1 MVIWKSW
8 KIPLYLLLQQM
19 IVCLVYLNSA
29 TSAQVSLK
37 IRHFKFP
44 EIVEEGENVQ
54 IVCGL
59 EVGEGDIEFRWLKDG
74 LPIVFGSSWTIVT
87 HSKFSVLEIDNVKV
101 GSSGNY
107 TCIVKSNVGIDRHTA
122 MLSVQGP
129 PTWKE
134 EPGDTKVVVGESVE
148 IHCSAYGSPAPSVV
162 WNKTGS
168 KHGALLDFVDS
179 HGTLRLDDVQ
189 RKDGGYYTCIIKNGI
204 GNSLQKTVEIKI
216 NVPVK
221 IQPFSFPREPEEG
234 KTIQV
239 TCGVEEG
246 EDPVKFTWLKN
257 GNIVHSADHLTILT
271 HKRLSVLIVNNVNVN
286 DIGNYSCIATNPGG
300 EDRFSSEFFVRGPPR
315 WNQEPQDVI
324 VGVGDR
330 AIFNC
335 TALGH
340 PKPVVRWKKEAIR
353 GVGEVGLTDLSQSDR
368 VRVAKNGAL
377 IIDAAKPEDAGY
389 YNCHASTGIGPDLD
403 KSVLLTVRVP
413 ARFEEKFTV
422 ERVHRGDSAKLE
434 CDALGDNPMTIT
446 WNKDNVRL
454 SRVDTGRYQIFDR
467 TTEVGTLSE
476 IQVHGVDRSDNGLFT
491 CVAKNT
497 YGEDQRTI
505 KLIVL
510 EPPSAPSDVRIAQAW
525 TRSVS
530 VTWTVPYSGNSPVNK
545 YIIQYWRNQGAPHRL
560 EEETISSAQTST
572 ILHKLQP
579 GTSYVV
585 RVMAENDVG
594 KGTPSENRRF
604 VTKEEEPSAPPTD
617 VWVEPRGAGTLHIK
631 WKAPP
636 KDHWNGQ
643 LKGYYVGY
651 KEKAS
656 TKSYSYKH
664 VPFSKGLSEE
674 YLLQHLRKNT
684 EYGVVVMAFNDAGRG
699 PESQEIVKTTKDSDP
714 PPAPTL
720 RVTALSETS
729 ISIQWRQ
736 KKSDADII
744 SHYILFYKE
753 DTKSWTEVTIPQ
765 TEKKEYTLLG
775 LRPGCFYQLYLQA
788 ASQKGNSNPSE
799 TLTIRT
805 DGTGPMERNL
815 HAVITGEKEL
825 PEYLRLPV
833 LAPVV
838 ASVAIIILVVIVSCV
853 YVKKEQRRYNR
864 AMAVTEKIYPYS
876 MNGTPPQRYV
886 DVEKTRPLLQPPP
899 PPPPFPLPPPP
910 QDNYPAPYATLPL
923 GDNNFSADRRRL
935 HQGRG
940 PKSAEGSVDSR
951 RQGGGNMIHEQ
962 VEVHHYDEAA

>member
-1 MVIWKSW
+1 MYLAPFSKKFGLHFGVNRTVFCTVFLLPLVYGTGSAPKLQPFNFPKTLIEGQTIKT
-8 KIPLYLLLQQM
+8 ICTPTEGDRPLYFQ
-19 IVCLVYLNSA
+19 
-29 TSAQVSLK
+29 
-37 IRHFKFP
+37 
-44 EIVEEGENVQ
+44 
-54 IVCGL
+54 
-59 EVGEGDIEFRWLKDG
+59 WLKNG
-74 LPIVFGSSWTIVT
+74 QPLAESPQVT
-87 HSKFSVLEIDNVKV
+87 MKTFEDISVLIINSV
-101 GSSGNY
+101 GYDGIGNY
-107 TCIVKSNVGIDRHTA
+107 TCVVRNHLGSDQFTTPLVVPVAPKWVKQPSSASVSVGDSVMLDCVIGGYPKPTVNWKFYSGTDSKAQDFVPLLLRERFRVRENGSLSIVSVHQEDTGKYQCTGSNGVGNDV
-122 MLSVQGP
+122 M
-129 PTWKE
+129 
-134 EPGDTKVVVGESVE
+134 KVV
-148 IHCSAYGSPAPSVV
+148 
-162 WNKTGS
+162 
-168 KHGALLDFVDS
+168 
-179 HGTLRLDDVQ
+179 TLTL
-189 RKDGGYYTCIIKNGI
+189 
-204 GNSLQKTVEIKI
+204 
-216 NVPVK
+216 
-221 IQPFSFPREPEEG
+221 
-234 KTIQV
+234 
-239 TCGVEEG
+239 
-246 EDPVKFTWLKN
+246 
-257 GNIVHSADHLTILT
+257 H
-271 HKRLSVLIVNNVNVN
+271 
-286 DIGNYSCIATNPGG
+286 
-300 EDRFSSEFFVRGPPR
+300 
-315 WNQEPQDVI
+315 
-324 VGVGDR
+324 
-330 AIFNC
+330 
-335 TALGH
+335 
-340 PKPVVRWKKEAIR
+340 
-353 GVGEVGLTDLSQSDR
+353 
-368 VRVAKNGAL
+368 
-377 IIDAAKPEDAGY
+377 
-389 YNCHASTGIGPDLD
+389 
-403 KSVLLTVRVP
+403 VP

-864 AMAVTEKIYPYS
+864 AMEAVTEKIYPYS

>member
-1 MVIWKSW
+1 MTSW
-8 KIPLYLLLQQM
+8 KCSFCLLVLPRILDLLL
-19 IVCLVYLNSA
+19 LNDA
-29 TSAQVSLK
+29 ILFFAKAQAPLK
-37 IRHFKFP
+37 IRPFKLP
-44 EIVEEGENVQ
+44 ETVEKGKKVQ

-59 EVGEGDIEFRWLKDG
+59 EEGDGSVDFTWFKNG
-74 LPIVFGSSWTIVT
+74 VPIVTDTRWTIVT
-87 HSKFSVLEIDNVKV
+87 HATFSVLEMDRVRV
-101 GSSGNY
+101 AHSGNY
-107 TCIVKSNVGIDRHTA
+107 TCVARNSGGEDSHTA
-122 MLSVQGP
+122 VLSVQGP
-129 PTWKE
+129 PIWRDKPSDVE
-134 EPGDTKVVVGESVE
+134 VAVGESVT
-148 IHCSAYGSPAPSVV
+148 IRCSAYGSPTPSVV
-162 WNKTGS
+162 WTRNSESSSDSTNKDLQRS
-168 KHGALLDFVDS
+168 VDME
-179 HGTLRLDDVQ
+179 GTLHLEGVQ
-189 RKDGGYYTCIIKNGI
+189 RNNEGYYTCSLKNGI
-204 GNSLQKTVEIKI
+204 GHPLQKTIEIRIK
-216 NVPVK
+216 
-221 IQPFSFPREPEEG
+221 
-234 KTIQV
+234 
-239 TCGVEEG
+239 
-246 EDPVKFTWLKN
+246 
-257 GNIVHSADHLTILT
+257 
-271 HKRLSVLIVNNVNVN
+271 
-286 DIGNYSCIATNPGG
+286 
-300 EDRFSSEFFVRGPPR
+300 
-315 WNQEPQDVI
+315 
-324 VGVGDR
+324 
-330 AIFNC
+330 
-335 TALGH
+335 
-340 PKPVVRWKKEAIR
+340 
-353 GVGEVGLTDLSQSDR
+353 
-368 VRVAKNGAL
+368 
-377 IIDAAKPEDAGY
+377 
-389 YNCHASTGIGPDLD
+389 
-403 KSVLLTVRVP
+403 VP

-805 DGTGPMERNL
+805 DGTAGPMERNL

>member
-1 MVIWKSW
+1 MAHYQLPFSQTLVGATVGLVTRTTS
-8 KIPLYLLLQQM
+8 LSLLLCFFNVFCEVHMRIQPF
-19 IVCLVYLNSA
+19 N
-29 TSAQVSLK
+29 
-37 IRHFKFP
+37 FP
-44 EIVEEGENVQ
+44 PSVEEGQKVQ
-54 IVCGL
+54 VVCGL
-59 EVGEGDIEFRWLKDG
+59 IGKRNSETRTNFNWLKDNKP
-74 LPIVFGSSWTIVT
+74 LTLTNNVRL
-87 HSKFSVLEIDNVKV
+87 FSPTSDISLLVLENVMV
-101 GSSGNY
+101 QNSGNY
-107 TCIVKSNVGIDRHTA
+107 TCVARTNNREERYTAILIVK
-122 MLSVQGP
+122 GP
-129 PTWKE
+129 PRWQT
-134 EPGDTKVVVGESVE
+134 EPIDVHSGIGESERLVCKAWGFPE
-148 IHCSAYGSPAPSVV
+148 PHVV
-162 WNKTGS
+162 WTKQTENEWRPLGYLVVEKGVLEIRDI
-168 KHGALLDFVDS
+168 KL
-179 HGTLRLDDVQ
+179 Q
-189 RKDGGYYTCIIKNGI
+189 DGGLYRCQITNGL
-204 GNSLQKTVEIKI
+204 GKDLQKTVSL
-216 NVPVK
+216 V
-221 IQPFSFPREPEEG
+221 
-234 KTIQV
+234 
-239 TCGVEEG
+239 
-246 EDPVKFTWLKN
+246 
-257 GNIVHSADHLTILT
+257 
-271 HKRLSVLIVNNVNVN
+271 
-286 DIGNYSCIATNPGG
+286 
-300 EDRFSSEFFVRGPPR
+300 
-315 WNQEPQDVI
+315 
-324 VGVGDR
+324 
-330 AIFNC
+330 
-335 TALGH
+335 
-340 PKPVVRWKKEAIR
+340 
-353 GVGEVGLTDLSQSDR
+353 
-368 VRVAKNGAL
+368 
-377 IIDAAKPEDAGY
+377 
-389 YNCHASTGIGPDLD
+389 
-403 KSVLLTVRVP
+403 VRVP

-805 DGTGPMERNL
+805 DGTAGPMERNL

-864 AMAVTEKIYPYS
+864 AMEAVTEKIYPYS

>member
-1 MVIWKSW
+1 MFN
-8 KIPLYLLLQQM
+8 
-19 IVCLVYLNSA
+19 IVGKEVPS
-29 TSAQVSLK
+29 SG
-37 IRHFKFP
+37 
-44 EIVEEGENVQ
+44 IVERRALVALYVAVQLLITASGQVPVRIQPFTFPQTVEGEQVQ
-54 IVCGL
+54 ITCGVKAGDDPL
-59 EVGEGDIEFRWLKDG
+59 EFVWLKDSTP
-74 LPIVFGSSWTIVT
+74 LETKDFWTIHNHPRV
-87 HSKFSVLEIDNVKV
+87 SLLIINNVKV
-101 GSSGNY
+101 TISGNY
-107 TCIVKSNVGIDRHTA
+107 TCLARNRFGEESYTSELQVK
-122 MLSVQGP
+122 GP
-129 PTWKE
+129 PQWKSKPKDQTANLGE
-134 EPGDTKVVVGESVE
+134 KVIFV
-148 IHCSAYGSPAPSVV
+148 CKAYGYPKPSIQWWKVSGNDAKLPISSLDQRLKNNDGLLV
-162 WNKTGS
+162 IS
-168 KHGALLDFVDS
+168 KVTEA
-179 HGTLRLDDVQ
+179 
-189 RKDGGYYTCIIKNGI
+189 DGGVFKCEASNGI
-204 GNSLQKTVEIKI
+204 GDL
-216 NVPVK
+216 
-221 IQPFSFPREPEEG
+221 
-234 KTIQV
+234 
-239 TCGVEEG
+239 
-246 EDPVKFTWLKN
+246 
-257 GNIVHSADHLTILT
+257 SA
-271 HKRLSVLIVNNVNVN
+271 IVNLKV
-286 DIGNYSCIATNPGG
+286 
-300 EDRFSSEFFVRGPPR
+300 
-315 WNQEPQDVI
+315 
-324 VGVGDR
+324 
-330 AIFNC
+330 
-335 TALGH
+335 
-340 PKPVVRWKKEAIR
+340 K
-353 GVGEVGLTDLSQSDR
+353 
-368 VRVAKNGAL
+368 
-377 IIDAAKPEDAGY
+377 
-389 YNCHASTGIGPDLD
+389 
-403 KSVLLTVRVP
+403 VP

-805 DGTGPMERNL
+805 DGTAGPMERNL